1 MKKRQETVQPSKSK
15 TTEEL
20 KSEKTGETSELRS
33 ADETGILTPE
43 EMDIIDD
50 GFDIEKRK
58 IKKKRKNYFLSA
70 SIKSFVF
77 VSTVIVFV
85 VCMALFSIGV
95 IRSLK
100 SSEERE
106 LRHDTYVNAGSL
118 VDQIGRENNTLSGK
132 EVKISDDLDIFAQMQ
147 KGRIILIGRDYR
159 VLKDTYGFEDGKY
172 IIGND
177 VFEVMKGDVPEIS
190 RTVGDYVEIILPV
203 KHNNVIIGTLIS
215 TAGVKQINIQNKKLY
230 TGSIWVFIAVLV
242 IGILSIAGIAYLSVR
257 ELNRINR
264 QIYEISEGDFQ
275 NRLKVRGFKETRYLA
290 DNYNAVLKKLDS
302 IDSTRQE
309 FVSNV
314 SHELKTPITS
324 MKVLAESI
332 QQNDSDNIEMYR
344 EFMSDIVDE
353 LDRETKMIND
363 LLTLVKTDR
372 QNAVLNIEEKSIN
385 ELIEVI
391 IKRVTPIA
399 DKRGI
404 KIIYESYRDVT
415 AEIDEVKLSLALSN
429 LIENAVKYNVDNGWV
444 KISLNA
450 DVKSFYLKIA
460 DSGVGI
466 PDDAK
471 EKVFDRFYRVD
482 KARSR
487 DTGGTGLGLAI
498 ARNAIVSHDG
508 NIRLYSEQGKGT
520 TFTVRIP
527 IKHEVEEEE

>member
-1 MKKRQETVQPSKSK
+1 MKKRQETEAAEKNN
-15 TTEEL
+15 TEVTEM
-20 KSEKTGETSELRS
+20 
-33 ADETGILTPE
+33 IPPE
-43 EMDIIDD
+43 EIDLD
-50 GFDIEKRK
+50 EDFDIEKGKER
-58 IKKKRKNYFLSA
+58 KKRKKIRFYRV
-70 SIKSFVF
+70 SIKTFIFLGTMSVLF
-77 VSTVIVFV
+77 
-85 VCMALFSIGV
+85 VCMGLFCFGVVRALK
-95 IRSLK
+95 K
-100 SSEERE
+100 SEIKDLQE
-106 LRHDTYVNAGSL
+106 DTYINANSL
-118 VDQIGRENNTLSGK
+118 ADQIGRENKLGAFDDSGVGK
-132 EVKISDDLDIFAQMQ
+132 DIDVFAQAQ
-147 KGRIILIGRDYR
+147 KGRIIVIGSNYKI
-159 VLKDTYGFEDGKY
+159 VKDSYNYKDGAY
-172 IIGND
+172 IISSD
-177 VFEVMKGDVPEIS
+177 IFDVMKGTVNEIN
-190 RTVGDYVEIILPV
+190 RINNNYVEIILPL
-203 KHNNVIIGTLIS
+203 KHSGRIIGVLVS
-215 TAGVKQINIQNKKLY
+215 TATTTQIDIENKKLV
-230 TGSIWVFIAVLV
+230 TRSIFVLIAVVAIGVIAVALV
-242 IGILSIAGIAYLSVR
+242 AYISVR
-257 ELNRINR
+257 ELNRINK

-290 DNYNAVLKKLDS
+290 ENYNAVLKKLDT
-302 IDSTRQE
+302 IDGTRQE

-332 QQNDSDNIEMYR
+332 QQNDSGDIGMYR
-344 EFMSDIVDE
+344 EFMSDIVEE

-372 QNAVLNIEEKSIN
+372 QNAVMNIEEKNIN
-385 ELIEVI
+385 ELLEVI

-399 DKRGI
+399 DTRGV
-404 KIIYESYRDVT
+404 KIIYESYKDVT
-415 AEIDEVKLSLALSN
+415 AEVDDVKLSLALSN

-450 DVKSFYLKIA
+450 NIKYFYIKVA

-471 EKVFDRFYRVD
+471 DKVFDRFYRVD